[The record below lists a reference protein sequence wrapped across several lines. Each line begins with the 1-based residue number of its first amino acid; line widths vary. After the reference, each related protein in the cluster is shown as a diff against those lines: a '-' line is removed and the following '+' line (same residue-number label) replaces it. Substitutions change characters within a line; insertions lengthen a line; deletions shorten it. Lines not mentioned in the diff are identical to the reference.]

1 MSKLLKRLEMKR
13 VFLQNYKPLNFK
25 FYQNIDDFIVTEEPI
40 KFTNRGNFI
49 ILKIEKERLGTW
61 DLIDSLARN
70 LNIYDNEIG
79 YAGLKDKN
87 ATTTQYI
94 SIPRKYAKDIKKFK
108 HPKIK
113 ILETYLHS
121 TKLNIGDLLG
131 NSFEINLHEV
141 EACDVG
147 VIEKRL
153 HELGK
158 VGMPNFF
165 GYQRFG
171 KDVKENLEKANK
183 IIYGDLKIRDR
194 KLEKMLISIYQSD
207 LFNKWLAKRVEM
219 SDGKFKLLDGE
230 VMKSL
235 DDLKFFTPN
244 KINEKIIKDFED
256 KKIVPTGLLCGREVY
271 RARNEAQLIE
281 KEFDDTYIQE
291 KGLRRDAIIFPKDI
305 FVNYDVEN
313 KKCKLK
319 FKLPK
324 ASYATVVV
332 ENIANQNLRV

>member
-1 MSKLLKRLEMKR
+1 
-13 VFLQNYKPLNFK
+13 
-25 FYQNIDDFIVTEEPI
+25 
-40 KFTNRGNFI
+40 
-49 ILKIEKERLGTW
+49 
-61 DLIDSLARN
+61 
-70 LNIYDNEIG
+70 
-79 YAGLKDKN
+79 
-87 ATTTQYI
+87 
-94 SIPRKYAKDIKKFK
+94 
-108 HPKIK
+108 
-113 ILETYLHS
+113 
-121 TKLNIGDLLG
+121 
-131 NSFEINLHEV
+131 
-141 EACDVG
+141 
-147 VIEKRL
+147 
-153 HELGK
+153 
-158 VGMPNFF
+158 
-165 GYQRFG
+165 
-171 KDVKENLEKANK
+171 
-183 IIYGDLKIRDR
+183 
-194 KLEKMLISIYQSD
+194 MLISIYQSD

-319 FKLPK
+319 FTLPK